1 MTMQE
6 KKHVTRRGMHYK
18 CESCGCE
25 TVMWLEK
32 GLEEGGPMQKPV
44 PFAIRCKAC
53 GEFWH
58 GMRHVAWND
67 DIRLPDYRPIV
78 GHFDYFRNDPDHDC
92 GIPVFAS
99 EV

>member
-6 KKHVTRRGMHYK
+6 KKHVARRGMHYK

-32 GLEEGGPMQKPV
+32 GLEEGGPTQKPV
-44 PFAIRCKAC
+44 PMFIRCKAC
-53 GEFWH
+53 GEIWH
-58 GMRHVAWND
+58 GMRHVGID
-67 DIRLPDYRPIV
+67 PRLPFYSPIPE
-78 GHFDYFRNDPDHDC
+78 GSDYFRNDQDHDC